1 MDNQF
6 DQLENQIIELDKD
19 SSKEDSSE
27 ISMEIIEKVAPQ
39 RHNQF
44 NYDRLT
50 KVSNAGPAVDISPK
64 PFKLIE
70 L

>member
-1 MDNQF
+1 M
-6 DQLENQIIELDKD
+6 DKD
-19 SSKEDSSE
+19 SSNEDSSE

-50 KVSNAGPAVDISPK
+50 KVSNAGPVVDISPK